1 MLRSKPRFALLASVL
16 LATVAPLALTG
27 CDSGPETY
35 AYQSDTYSPKTIT
48 VLDTSTGEK
57 ILAVDV
63 PPGQQLNR
71 KFESTRQ
78 AAEKTGKDTLRWNLR
93 PWGDSSLEK
102 SSTLQ
107 VPPPSSRRIDMT
119 LRPAPEPRPL
129 GGN

>member
-1 MLRSKPRFALLASVL
+1 MPRSQPRFALLASVV
-16 LATVAPLALTG
+16 LATVAPLALSG
-27 CDSGPETY
+27 CDSGPESY
-35 AYQSDTYSPKTIT
+35 VYQSDTYSPKTIT

-63 PPGQQLNR
+63 PPGQQLNM
-71 KFESTRQ
+71 KFESTRD

-102 SSTLQ
+102 SSTVQ

>member
-1 MLRSKPRFALLASVL
+1 MLRAKPRLALLASVL
-16 LATVAPLALTG
+16 LLPLALSG

-63 PPGQQLNR
+63 PPGQQLNM
-71 KFESTRQ
+71 KFESYRNE
-78 AAEKTGKDTLRWNLR
+78 AEKTGKDTLRWNLR
-93 PWGDSSLEK
+93 PWGDTSLEK